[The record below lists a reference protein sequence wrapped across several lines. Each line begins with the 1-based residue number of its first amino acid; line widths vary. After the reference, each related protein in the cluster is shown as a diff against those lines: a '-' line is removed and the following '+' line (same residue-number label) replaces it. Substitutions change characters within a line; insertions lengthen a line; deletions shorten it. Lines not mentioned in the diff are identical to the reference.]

1 MHDVSNNFQIFG
13 GTFNPTDIHQGSLGN
28 CYLLASLAALTIHK
42 NGSYIKDVFLTKVKI
57 KKILKI

>member
-28 CYLLASLAALTIHK
+28 CYLLAAFASLATVR
-42 NGSYIKDVFLTKVKI
+42 NGEVI
-57 KKILKI
+57 KKAFVTQVKNN